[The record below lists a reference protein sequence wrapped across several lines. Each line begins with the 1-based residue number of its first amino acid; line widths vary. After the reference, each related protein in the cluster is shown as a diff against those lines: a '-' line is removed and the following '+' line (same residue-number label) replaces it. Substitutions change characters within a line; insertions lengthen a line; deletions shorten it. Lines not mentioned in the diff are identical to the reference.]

1 MNMKKYINLLIET
14 ILLLSVSS
22 CTNRQHKVI
31 ELAEAH
37 LEQSINDSGKLRII
51 SISDPD
57 SVFGTIYFT
66 EQEQK
71 NIMGIMAQVT
81 QSIMKRTNNFES
93 FNANDAYVM
102 DLAGR
107 QMRANSEIRELLLKA
122 ADELE
127 INQPKKINYCPH
139 NDAGFCY
146 ANKDVVTNAINS
158 GCFKPQECPANQ
170 G

>member
-1 MNMKKYINLLIET
+1 MKIKKYISLLIGT
-14 ILLLSVSS
+14 VLLLSVSS

-51 SISDPD
+51 SVSDPD

-93 FNANDAYVM
+93 FNANDVYVM

-107 QMRANSEIRELLLKA
+107 QMRANSEIRELLLIQTNSQ
-122 ADELE
+122 EWT
-127 INQPKKINYCPH
+127 
-139 NDAGFCY
+139 GR
-146 ANKDVVTNAINS
+146 KDRKST
-158 GCFKPQECPANQ
+158 
-170 G
+170 

>member
-1 MNMKKYINLLIET
+1 MNMKKYIGLLIGT
-14 ILLLSVSS
+14 VLLLSISS

-51 SISDPD
+51 SVSDPD

-81 QSIMKRTNNFES
+81 QSIMKRTNNF
-93 FNANDAYVM
+93 
-102 DLAGR
+102 
-107 QMRANSEIRELLLKA
+107 
-122 ADELE
+122 
-127 INQPKKINYCPH
+127 
-139 NDAGFCY
+139 
-146 ANKDVVTNAINS
+146 
-158 GCFKPQECPANQ
+158 
-170 G
+170 